1 MEFRHLQ
8 EVLQRYGE
16 LLCTRYQSYV
26 PEATG
31 RLASTARFEV
41 VYKDTTYE
49 VGLWLQDY
57 WKYVEN
63 GRKPGKWPP
72 LSKIEE
78 WIRVKPVIP
87 RPNKNGTL
95 PTEKQLAFLIGRKIY
110 GFITRNGKKIPI
122 DSGGIK
128 PRPLLQQTIDEV
140 NDNMLMSIKMAIME
154 DIQEDFESVLVLLGN
169 KQ

>member
-63 GRKPGKWPP
+63 GRKAGKFPP

-87 RPNKNGTL
+87 RPNKNGVL
-95 PTEKQLAFLIGRKIY
+95 PTEKQLA
-110 GFITRNGKKIPI
+110 NE
-122 DSGGIK
+122 GIAPK
-128 PRPLLQQTIDEV
+128 NILQRTVDEV
-140 NDNMLMSIKMAIME
+140 NDNMLMSIRMAIME
-154 DIQEDFESVLVLLGN
+154 DIKDDFDTVLVLLGN
-169 KQ
+169 RQ

>member
-63 GRKPGKWPP
+63 GRKAGKFPP

-95 PTEKQLAFLIGRKIY
+95 PTEKQLAFLIGRKIA
-110 GFITRNGKKIPI
+110 NE
-122 DSGGIK
+122 GIAPK
-128 PRPLLQQTIDEV
+128 NILQRTVDEV

>member
-31 RLASTARFEV
+31 RLASTASFEV
-41 VYKDTTYE
+41 HYKDTTYE
-49 VGLWLQDY
+49 VGLNLQDY

-63 GRKPGKWPP
+63 GRKAGKFPP
-72 LSKIEE
+72 IKELFNENRTG
-78 WIRVKPVIP
+78 WIQVKPVIP
-87 RPNKNGTL
+87 RPNKNGVI
-95 PTEKQLAFLIGRKIY
+95 PTEKQLAFLIGRKIA
-110 GFITRNGKKIPI
+110 NE
-122 DSGGIK
+122 GIAPK
-128 PRPLLQQTIDEV
+128 NILQRTVDEV